1 MLDCF
6 ISKRQ
11 GTDEYE
17 EAIVFL
23 ISHIIFTRG
32 NEETVLQRATSLIA
46 YILYDA

>member
-32 NEETVLQRATSLIA
+32 NEETVLRATSLIA